1 MAPLPAK
8 STKITDFWN
17 IYGVAPPEP
26 KPEQKHEPKKEIKTI
41 TISSTIKTQPNLPQI
56 QKMSAHIDV
65 YTDGSCIH
73 NGKPNAKAGIGVY
86 F

>member
-17 IYGVAPPEP
+17 IYGSSPP
-26 KPEQKHEPKKEIKTI
+26 EPKKEIKTI
-41 TISSTIKTQPNLPQI
+41 TISTIKTQHPPPQV
-56 QKMSAHIDV
+56 QKMSSHIDV

-73 NGKPNAKAGIGVY
+73 NGKPNAKA
-86 F
+86 